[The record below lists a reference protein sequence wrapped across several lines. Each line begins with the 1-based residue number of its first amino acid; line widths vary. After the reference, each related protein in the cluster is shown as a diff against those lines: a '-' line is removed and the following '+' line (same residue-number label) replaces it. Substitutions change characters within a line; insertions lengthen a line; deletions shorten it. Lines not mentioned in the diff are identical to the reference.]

1 MLAAFAAV
9 ALPLAVS
16 VCIESLVAALLFGF
30 RLRELTA
37 VVWVN
42 FVTNP
47 VLNLVWLSLFWLG
60 FGHTTVQAAG
70 DAAGRVVPSAW
81 MWSLLVVLEVVV
93 IVAEWRLL
101 LVILGRIARSSRR
114 LLTVSVV
121 MNAVSAT
128 LGTFLLGRLI

>member
-16 VCIESLVAALLFGF
+16 VCIETVVAALFGF
-30 RLRELTA
+30 RRRELTA

-60 FGHTTVQAAG
+60 FGHTTAQAAG